1 MKQLGENDERVMV
14 HSGIILL
21 AWMFEESTL
30 PLMRTR
36 MTRTTAT
43 MRRKGKTG
51 TGLDS
56 RTGGSLQSGVS
67 AILAGPDHSH
77 AYN

>member
-36 MTRTTAT
+36 MTRSRGDADRN
-43 MRRKGKTG
+43 MFA
-51 TGLDS
+51 DS
-56 RTGGSLQSGVS
+56 LWNAR
-67 AILAGPDHSH
+67 ARAREAAELAARGER
-77 AYN
+77 AQAVGA